1 MKKEYVKV
9 ISETDESGLITPKTI
24 IWKDDTKF
32 HISKVLD
39 YRPCASLKTGGI
51 GIRYTIQ
58 IKPKLSQ
65 NTPLRGG
72 KIFYFPIFEVVHTN
86 VCFCG

>member
-9 ISETDESGLITPKTI
+9 ISETDETGLITPKTI

-58 IKPKLSQ
+58 IDSTITYLFLEETRWFVETKK
-65 NTPLRGG
+65 T
-72 KIFYFPIFEVVHTN
+72 
-86 VCFCG
+86 C